1 MKRVRITNERLNSYG
16 TRVLTS
22 GMDLEQYGRNPV
34 LLYMHRRGEVI
45 GLVKDIRKDGD
56 DVTGELVFDEA
67 TELSQRC
74 KKQWEFGSLKM
85 VSVGLDILELSD
97 DPTVL
102 VQGQTRPT
110 ITRSKLFEVSVV
122 DIGANDDAIVLQK
135 DGVRITLGKDG
146 GEGLPLLRKAANDGG
161 DPDTKGSQARL
172 LHEHNNTNP
181 QNKLTTMDKEKI
193 ALLLGL
199 PKDADEAS
207 IEAAVEKMQA
217 GFAKQ
222 QTEAAEVETLRKE
235 IDTLRA
241 ARIEQIVNTAI
252 EQKKIGE
259 DRRQQFIELGKKI
272 GAEEL
277 EKTFGAMQAQVKLS
291 SLIGG
296 GQGPTAN
303 DWKKLSDVPT
313 DTLMKLRSED
323 PARYKQLYEA
333 EYGMECEL

>member
-1 MKRVRITNERLNSYG
+1 MKRVRITNDILNSYG

-34 LLYMHRRGEVI
+34 LLYMHKRGEVI
-45 GLVKDIRKDGD
+45 GLVKDLKVEEGE
-56 DVTGELVFDEA
+56 VTGELVFDEA

-85 VSVGLDILELSD
+85 VSAGLDIIELSD
-97 DPTVL
+97 DPKVL

-146 GEGLPLLRKAANDGG
+146 YDGLPLLNNAANDGG
-161 DPDTKGSQARL
+161 DTDTNDSQKRL
-172 LHEHNNTNP
+172 PHEHNKTNP
-181 QNKLTTMDKEKI
+181 KNKRTTMDKEKI

-207 IEAAVEKMQA
+207 IEAAVTKMQA
-217 GFAKQ
+217 AFAKQ
-222 QTEAAEVETLRKE
+222 QTEAAEAETLRKE
-235 IDTLRA
+235 LDTLRA

-259 DRRQQFIELGKKI
+259 ERRQQFIDLGKKI

-277 EKTFGAMQAQVKLS
+277 EKTFGAMAAQVKLS

-296 GQGPTAN
+296 GQGPTEN
-303 DWKKLSDVPT
+303 DWKKLSDVPA
-313 DTLMKLRSED
+313 DKLMKLRSED
-323 PARYKQLYEA
+323 PARYKQLYKA
-333 EYGMECEL
+333 EYGIECEM